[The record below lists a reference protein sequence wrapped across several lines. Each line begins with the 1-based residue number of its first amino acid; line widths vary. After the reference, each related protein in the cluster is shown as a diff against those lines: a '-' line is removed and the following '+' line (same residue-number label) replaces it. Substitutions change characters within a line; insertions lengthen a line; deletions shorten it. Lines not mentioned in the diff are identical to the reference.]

1 MTVKASFY
9 NYNLH
14 TSVWWAYHY
23 NNIQHQTVT
32 WIFSSV
38 ITLLVST
45 KASHEL
51 LSWKVIGQSI
61 LLLNINTF
69 LLSLCRGSIWW
80 IISSNMPGLK
90 WLPPECKI
98 GILKT
103 RSGFWK
109 KNTFLKK
116 KYQYLHIINVLMIFS
131 TDGDQI
137 MMNNEFTIGI
147 FNDINTNLNNILPV
161 KYTCILML

>member
-1 MTVKASFY
+1 MAVKASFY

-109 KNTFLKK
+109 KKYVFNKK
-116 KYQYLHIINVLMIFS
+116 KSISTYLSMYWWYFPLMVIKLWWIMNLQLAFS
-131 TDGDQI
+131 MTSIQI
-137 MMNNEFTIGI
+137 
-147 FNDINTNLNNILPV
+147 
-161 KYTCILML
+161 

>member
-45 KASHEL
+45 KACHEL

-109 KNTFLKK
+109 KKYVFNKK
-116 KYQYLHIINVLMIFS
+116 KSISTYLSMYWWYFPLMVIKLWWIMNLQLAFS
-131 TDGDQI
+131 MTSIQI
-137 MMNNEFTIGI
+137 
-147 FNDINTNLNNILPV
+147 
-161 KYTCILML
+161 

>member
-1 MTVKASFY
+1 MAVKASFY

-116 KYQYLHIINVLMIFS
+116 KSISTYLSMYWWYFPLMVIKLWWIMNLQLAFS
-131 TDGDQI
+131 MTSIQI
-137 MMNNEFTIGI
+137 
-147 FNDINTNLNNILPV
+147 
-161 KYTCILML
+161 

>member
-1 MTVKASFY
+1 
-9 NYNLH
+9 
-14 TSVWWAYHY
+14 
-23 NNIQHQTVT
+23 
-32 WIFSSV
+32 
-38 ITLLVST
+38 
-45 KASHEL
+45 
-51 LSWKVIGQSI
+51 
-61 LLLNINTF
+61 
-69 LLSLCRGSIWW
+69 
-80 IISSNMPGLK
+80 MPGLK

-109 KNTFLKK
+109 KKYVRFKK
-116 KYQYLHIINVLMIFS
+116 KKINIYIFINVLMIFS